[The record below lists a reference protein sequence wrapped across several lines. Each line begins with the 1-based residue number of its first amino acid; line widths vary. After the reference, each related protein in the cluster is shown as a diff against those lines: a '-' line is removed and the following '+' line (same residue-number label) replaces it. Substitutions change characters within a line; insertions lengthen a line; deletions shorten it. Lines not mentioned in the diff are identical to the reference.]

1 MTLHDAVW
9 QYERKSV
16 EILLAAG
23 ADVNAADESDWTPIW
38 LASKFEPFMALIQHG
53 ATVNSRMK

>member
-1 MTLHDAVW
+1 M
-9 QYERKSV
+9 KSCW
-16 EILLAAG
+16 AAG

-53 ATVNSRMK
+53 ITVNSRD

>member
-1 MTLHDAVW
+1 MMRYGSTKESQL
-9 QYERKSV
+9 KSCW
-16 EILLAAG
+16 AAG

-53 ATVNSRMK
+53 ITVNSRD